1 MDRGNIGFIVLSSIN
16 ALAILIA
23 FMLYKGKQ
31 YAKEDAAQKKR
42 DFKKNFLKVKSS
54 KKRDI

>member
-1 MDRGNIGFIVLSSIN
+1 MNKPDIGLLIIGSISAVMVL
-16 ALAILIA
+16 LA